1 MFAFIRAPRA
11 ALLAALALTAAPI
24 IAHAQQSEL
33 KLMAPAAPGGGWDST
48 ARAMQ
53 QALTA
58 SGTVRSVQVVNVPG
72 AGGTIGLAQL
82 VNSGK
87 GDGNLLMV
95 NGFVMMGAIQL
106 NKSPVKLSQTTPIA
120 RLTSEALVIVV
131 PDASP
136 IKTASDLAE
145 RVKTDPAKV
154 VFAGGSAGGPDQ
166 ILAAL
171 FAKAIGADAKRVNYL
186 PFSGGGEALAA
197 MLGGRVTAG
206 ISGYGEFES
215 QIKTGKLRV
224 IGVSSKQRLPLAPN
238 APTLTEQGIP
248 VELLNWRSVNAPP
261 GISDAQRATLDA
273 TIKTMV
279 GTKQWTEALQAR
291 GWENAYLPSAEFA
304 TFLTEETARVEG
316 VMKDVGLVK

>member
-1 MFAFIRAPRA
+1 MSSSIAWRIALGFLAVAVVSSTAF
-11 ALLAALALTAAPI
+11 
-24 IAHAQQSEL
+24 AQQSDL

-58 SGTVRSVQVVNVPG
+58 AGIVRSVQVVNVPG

-95 NGFVMMGAIQL
+95 NGFVMVGAIQL
-106 NKSPVKLSQTTPIA
+106 NKSPVKLTQTTPIA
-120 RLTSEALVIVV
+120 RLTSEALVVVV

-136 IKTASDLAE
+136 IKTANDLAE
-145 RVKTDPAKV
+145 RLKADPAKV
-154 VFAGGSAGGPDQ
+154 VFAGGSAGGPDH

-171 FAKAIGADAKRVNYL
+171 FARTVGADAKRVNYL

-224 IGVSSKQRLPLAPN
+224 IGVSAKQRLALAPN
-238 APTLTEQGIP
+238 APTFDEQGIALE
-248 VELLNWRSVNAPP
+248 VLNWRSVNAPP
-261 GISDAQRATLDA
+261 GITDEQRKTLDA
-273 TIKTMV
+273 TMKAMV
-279 GTKQWTEALQAR
+279 GSKQWTDTLQAR
-291 GWENAYLPSAEFA
+291 GWDNAYLPSAEFA
-304 TFLTEETARVEG
+304 SFLTEEAARVEG

>member
-1 MFAFIRAPRA
+1 MSSSITRRV
-11 ALLAALALTAAPI
+11 ALALALAGFALPAI
-24 IAHAQQSEL
+24 AQQSDL

-58 SGTVRSVQVVNVPG
+58 AGIVRSVQVVNVPG

-95 NGFVMMGAIQL
+95 NGFVMVGAIQL
-106 NKSPVKLSQTTPIA
+106 NKSPVKLTQTTPIA
-120 RLTSEALVIVV
+120 RLTSEALVVVV

-136 IKTASDLAE
+136 IKTANDLAE
-145 RVKTDPAKV
+145 RLKADPAKV
-154 VFAGGSAGGPDQ
+154 VFAGGSAGGPDHL
-166 ILAAL
+166 LAAL
-171 FAKAIGADAKRVNYL
+171 FARTVGADARRVNYL

-224 IGVSSKQRLPLAPN
+224 IGVSSRQRLALAPN
-238 APTLTEQGIP
+238 APTFDEQGIALE
-248 VELLNWRSVNAPP
+248 VLNWRSVNAPP
-261 GISDAQRATLDA
+261 GITDEQRKTLDA
-273 TIKTMV
+273 TMKAMV
-279 GTKQWTEALQAR
+279 GSKQWTDTLQAR

-304 TFLTEETARVEG
+304 SFLTEEAARVDG

>member
-1 MFAFIRAPRA
+1 MLKSMLRLTG
-11 ALLAALALTAAPI
+11 ALLAFALAASVT
-24 IAHAQQSEL
+24 HAQQPDL

-58 SGTVRSVQVVNVPG
+58 AGIVRSVQVVNVPG

-95 NGFVMMGAIQL
+95 NGFVMVGAIQL
-106 NKSPVKLSQTTPIA
+106 NKSPVKLTQTTPIA
-120 RLTSEALVIVV
+120 RLTSEALVVVV
-131 PDASP
+131 PENSP
-136 IKTASDLAE
+136 IQNAKDLAE
-145 RVKTDPAKV
+145 RLKADPAKV
-154 VFAGGSAGGPDQ
+154 VFAGGSAGGPDH

-171 FAKAIGADAKRVNYL
+171 FARTVGADAKRVNYL

-224 IGVSSKQRLPLAPN
+224 IGVSAKQRLALAPN
-238 APTLTEQGIP
+238 APTFDEQGIALE
-248 VELLNWRSVNAPP
+248 VLNWRSVNAPP
-261 GISDAQRATLDA
+261 GISDEQRKTLDA
-273 TIKTMV
+273 TMKAMV
-279 GTKQWTEALQAR
+279 GSKQWTDTLQAR

-304 TFLTEETARVEG
+304 SFLTEEAARVEG